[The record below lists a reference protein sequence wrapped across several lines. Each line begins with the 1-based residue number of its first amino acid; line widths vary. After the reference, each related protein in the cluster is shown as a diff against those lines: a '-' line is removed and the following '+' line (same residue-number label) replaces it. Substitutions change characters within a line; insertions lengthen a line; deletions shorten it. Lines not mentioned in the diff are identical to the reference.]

1 MSTIN
6 IGLIG
11 FGIVGTG
18 VAKILLEQGSQIGA
32 RLGKQVVLQKIVD
45 LDITR
50 DRGIKLPD
58 GILSTNVD
66 DIIKNPDI
74 HIVVEVI
81 GGVKPAGDF
90 IISSLKNG
98 KHVVTSNKEVIAKC
112 GREIFDAAK
121 ENGVNVFY
129 EAAVGGG
136 IPILRPLNKCL
147 AANKIEEVCG
157 IVNGTTNYIL
167 SKMTK
172 EGRDFGDILRE
183 AQEAGFAEADP
194 SSDIEGF
201 DAQYK
206 VKILTSLAYGVDV
219 ELDDIYREGISRVS
233 AADIEYANEFG
244 YVIKLLA
251 IAKDTENGLDV
262 RVHPTMIPAD
272 HALAGVNGAFNAI
285 FVHGNNVGET
295 MFYGPGAGMLP
306 TASAVVADM
315 LDLAADPSYRMR
327 NIIQP
332 DKKPLNISEIKS
344 KYYLRLSVAD
354 KPGVLASITAIL
366 GNQQVS
372 ILTVLQ
378 KGVQDGVAELI
389 IITDVVP
396 ENQIQSAIK
405 EMTKLNVVHEVA
417 NLIRVGL

>member
-1 MSTIN
+1 MSVIN

-18 VAKILLEQGSQIGA
+18 VAKILLEQAAQIES
-32 RLGKQVVLQKIVD
+32 RLGKKVVLKKIVD
-45 LDITR
+45 LDITH
-50 DRGIKLPD
+50 DRGIKLPA
-58 GILSTNVD
+58 GILSTKAD
-66 DIIKNPDI
+66 DIINDPEI
-74 HIVVEVI
+74 NIVIEVI
-81 GGVKPAGDF
+81 GGVKPARDF

-112 GREIFDAAK
+112 GREIFKTAK
-121 ENGVNVFY
+121 ENGVNIFY

-172 EGRDFGDILRE
+172 EGRNFSDILKE
-183 AQEAGFAEADP
+183 AQDAGFAEADP
-194 SSDIEGF
+194 TADVEGF
-201 DAQYK
+201 DAMYK
-206 VKILTSLAYGVDV
+206 VKILTSLAYGVDI
-219 ELDDIYREGISRVS
+219 ELDDIYREGISKVS
-233 AADIEYANEFG
+233 AVDIEYAKEFG

-262 RVHPTMIPAD
+262 RVHPTMIPKD
-272 HALAGVNGAFNAI
+272 HALASVSGAFNAI

-315 LDLAADPSYRMR
+315 LDLAADGSYRIR
-327 NIIQP
+327 DIVKP
-332 DKKPLNISEIKS
+332 DTKPVNISMIKS
-344 KYYLRLSVAD
+344 QYYLRLIVVD
-354 KPGVLASITAIL
+354 KPGVLGKISTIL
-366 GNQQVS
+366 GNNQVS

-378 KGVQDGVAELI
+378 KEVKGALAELI
-389 IITDVVP
+389 IITDKVQEV
-396 ENQIQSAIK
+396 QVQSAIK
-405 EMTKLNVVHEVA
+405 EMTTLDVVHEVA